1 MRSFPARLTMT
12 AGVLATAGVLFNVN
26 CGSSTPSADGGGGH
40 AGMGGAAGH
49 AGAGGAAGTA
59 GGAGASGGAA
69 GGAAAGAG
77 GAAAGSGGAA
87 AGASGAGGAAAGAG
101 GHGGANTDGGT
112 TPPVASFLYTFDT
125 SAQGFVLNTL
135 ATGGNLAIITPDG
148 GTLPAVVWDGAAGDP
163 SSGSLQV
170 TADFTDY
177 NQFVQS
183 TIDLSPP
190 INATGKTI
198 HVFVRL
204 DSGAFLGG
212 AQILA
217 QSAGDHAAPAST
229 PTTLT
234 AGSTWKELTLDLTAA
249 HAASA
254 AFDPSQLTE
263 ISIQLT
269 TGSKPTGAGAFV
281 PVNATFHIDS
291 VTDGSGGTQPPILSH
306 TFDTS
311 LQGYVAE
318 SSVVDAGVPPVLTW
332 DSAVG
337 DPSPGSLELTSDF
350 TDYNQTTDVAVTIAP
365 LANLTGKVLHAKVR
379 LDANDG
385 GASFPAGYV
394 QLHASSN
401 SGTAYIYAS
410 GPGTPLTAGVWTDVS
425 FDLAAPNFAQA
436 GFDPSLIVDVGL
448 QIGTGAQPAGQTFP
462 GPQLLTFH
470 IDSIVAQ

>member
-12 AGVLATAGVLFNVN
+12 AGLLATAGVFLNVN
-26 CGSSTPSADGGGGH
+26 CGSSTPSADGGLGGH

-49 AGAGGAAGTA
+49 AGAGG
-59 GGAGASGGAA
+59 SGGAAGA

-77 GAAAGSGGAA
+77 GAAAG
-87 AGASGAGGAAAGAG
+87 AGGAAAGGASGSGGAAG
-101 GHGGANTDGGT
+101 GRAGAGGGT

-125 SAQGFVLNTL
+125 GAQGFVLNTL

-148 GTLPAVVWDGAAGDP
+148 GTLPSVVWDGTAGDP
-163 SSGSLQV
+163 SNGSLQV

-190 INATGKTI
+190 INAAGKTI

-217 QSAGDHAAPAST
+217 QSAGGHAAPAST
-229 PTTLT
+229 LTTLT
-234 AGSTWKELTLDLTAA
+234 AGTTWKELTLDLTAA
-249 HAASA
+249 HAAFA

-263 ISIQLT
+263 ISVQFT
-269 TGSKPTGAGAFV
+269 SGSKPTGAGAFA
-281 PVNATFHIDS
+281 PVNATFHMDS

-311 LQGYVAE
+311 QQGYVAE
-318 SSVVDAGVPPVLTW
+318 SSVADAGVPPVLTW
-332 DSAVG
+332 DSTIG
-337 DPSPGSLELTSDF
+337 DPSPGSVQLTTDF

-385 GASFPAGYV
+385 GATFPAGFV

-410 GPGTPLTAGVWTDVS
+410 GPGTPLTAGAWTDVS

-448 QIGTGAQPAGQTFP
+448 QVGTGAQPTGQTFP
-462 GPQLLTFH
+462 GPQLLSFH
-470 IDSIVAQ
+470 VDSIVAQ

>member
-1 MRSFPARLTMT
+1 MT
-12 AGVLATAGVLFNVN
+12 AGLLATAGVLFNVN
-26 CGSSTPSADGGGGH
+26 CGSSAPSADGGGGGH
-40 AGMGGAAGH
+40 AGLGGAAGH
-49 AGAGGAAGTA
+49 AGAGGTGGTA
-59 GGAGASGGAA
+59 GAAGASGGA

-77 GAAAGSGGAA
+77 GAAAGAGGATAGSGGAA
-87 AGASGAGGAAAGAG
+87 AGASGTGGAAAGAG

-125 SAQGFVLNTL
+125 GAQGFVLNTL

-148 GTLPAVVWDGAAGDP
+148 GTLPAVTWDGAAGDP
-163 SSGSLQV
+163 SNGSLQV

-177 NQFVQS
+177 SQFVQS

-217 QSAGDHAAPAST
+217 QSAGGHAAPAST
-229 PTTLT
+229 STTLT
-234 AGSTWKELTLDLTAA
+234 AGTTWKELTLDLTAA

-311 LQGYVAE
+311 VQGYVAE
-318 SSVVDAGVPPVLTW
+318 TSVVDAGVPPVLAW
-332 DSAVG
+332 DSTVG
-337 DPSPGSLELTSDF
+337 DPSPGSLELTNDF
-350 TDYNQTTDVAVTIAP
+350 TDYNQTTDVAVTTAP
-365 LANLTGKVLHAKVR
+365 LANLTGKILHAKVR
-379 LDANDG
+379 LDANDA
-385 GASFPAGYV
+385 GATFPAGFV

-425 FDLAAPNFAQA
+425 FDLSAPNFAQA

-448 QIGTGAQPAGQTFP
+448 QLGTGGQPAGQTFP
-462 GPQLLTFH
+462 GPQRLTFH